1 MLNIFDFSIIVQ
13 MEKEPSHRGVI
24 APNADISGSRIT
36 SDVTRRGEE
45 MLRSNREFSD
55 SNGLKISATP
65 LSSSRVVV
73 IISMVPNFLFYAL
86 MLLCKFFFLIVESCF
101 TKGALLWRTAASW
114 NDL

>member
-1 MLNIFDFSIIVQ
+1 MLNIFDFSIIFQ
-13 MEKEPSHRGVI
+13 MEKAPSHRGVI

-36 SDVTRRGEE
+36 SNVTHSGEE

-65 LSSSRVVV
+65 LLSSRVVV

-86 MLLCKFFFLIVESCF
+86 TLLCNIYFF
-101 TKGALLWRTAASW
+101 
-114 NDL
+114 